1 MFKST
6 KRWQL
11 LKNEKLHIVVR
22 WLLGLH
28 GVFHFAE
35 MCVNLYEGAV
45 LSALLT
51 AFTGVIMLLGALI
64 DLSHHEEANGKKENS
79 N

>member
-1 MFKST
+1 MFKSM
-6 KRWQL
+6 KQWQP
-11 LKNEKLHIVVR
+11 LKNEKLHLVVR
-22 WLLGLH
+22 WLLGAH
-28 GVFHFAE
+28 GVFHLVE

-51 AFTGVIMLLGALI
+51 AFTGVIMMLGALI
-64 DLSHHEEANGKKENS
+64 DISHHRVENEQD

>member
-1 MFKST
+1 MFKSM
-6 KRWQL
+6 KQWQL
-11 LKNEKLHIVVR
+11 LKNETLHVIVR
-22 WLLGLH
+22 WLLGVH

-51 AFTGVIMLLGALI
+51 AFTGVIMMLGAMI
-64 DLSHHEEANGKKENS
+64 DISHHQGEINEN
-79 N
+79 NN